1 MTSESPPQ
9 HPPLAAQPEQG
20 VAQETLKGSSPG
32 KVTEAPQPEAA
43 SQDSEKL
50 LALVTVP
57 VEGSLQE
64 KEKRSPPKAADQASK
79 PKLQIKLKP

>member
-9 HPPLAAQPEQG
+9 HPPFAAQPEQG
-20 VAQETLKGSSPG
+20 VAQETLKGSSLG

-43 SQDSEKL
+43 SQDFEKQ

-57 VEGSLQE
+57 IAGPLQE
-64 KEKRSPPKAADQASK
+64 KEKRSPPKAAIGGGEQAQG
-79 PKLQIKLKP
+79 PG

>member
-1 MTSESPPQ
+1 MTNEAPPQ
-9 HPPLAAQPEQG
+9 HPSSAAQPEQG
-20 VAQETLKGSSPG
+20 VAQETLKDSSSG
-32 KVTEAPQPEAA
+32 KVIEAPQSEAA
-43 SQDSEKL
+43 SQDFEKQ

-64 KEKRSPPKAADQASK
+64 KQKKSPPEAADQASK

>member
-1 MTSESPPQ
+1 MTSEAPPQ
-9 HPPLAAQPEQG
+9 HPHSAAQPEQG

-43 SQDSEKL
+43 SQDFEKQ
-50 LALVTVP
+50 LALVIVP
-57 VEGSLQE
+57 VAGPLQE
-64 KEKRSPPKAADQASK
+64 KEKRSPPEAADQASK